1 MSASSR
7 RAPSPY
13 LLDAHYWRERLA
25 KMESV
30 QRGLLLLPRPDLS
43 SVLVDAVEWRL
54 KAHDGVRLWGLRATS
69 PFHPAPKGACV
80 REVPATE
87 LPEINLDFVAEGQ
100 VDFVFQI
107 PPGRRLEDRVL
118 DLVRVYQVAVH
129 SGVEPAQIRLLP
141 HVGEHA
147 PDEFMIAIGLV
158 RQGLC

>member
-1 MSASSR
+1 MSVSRR

-13 LLDAHYWRERLA
+13 LLDAKYWRERLT
-25 KMESV
+25 KMETV

-43 SVLVDAVEWRL
+43 TPLVDVVEWRL
-54 KAHDGVRLWGLRATS
+54 KAHDGLRLWGLRATS
-69 PFHPAPKGACV
+69 PFHPAAKGAMV

-87 LPEINLDFVAEGQ
+87 LPEIDVDSVAEGQ

-118 DLVRVYQVAVH
+118 DLLRVYQVAVH
-129 SGVEPAQIRLLP
+129 SGVDP
-141 HVGEHA
+141 HQVQLVPHDGANA

>member
-1 MSASSR
+1 MSGSSR

-13 LLDAHYWRERLA
+13 LLDAKYWRERLT

-43 SVLVDAVEWRL
+43 SALVDVVEWRL
-54 KAHDGVRLWGLRATS
+54 KAHDGLRLWGLRGTS
-69 PFHPAPKGACV
+69 PFHPEPKGASV

-87 LPEINLDFVAEGQ
+87 LPEIAIDSVAEGQ

-118 DLVRVYQVAVH
+118 DLLRVYQVAVH
-129 SGVEPAQIRLLP
+129 FGVEPRQVHLVP
-141 HVGEHA
+141 HGGCQA